1 MPKPKAT
8 VSRVS
13 KRLACFMELTIDAV
27 EILEEGNKRM
37 LPDTIN
43 VQWGR
48 VDDAPWRVLSV
59 STAGNR
65 VIKPRGEAPEVTDQR
80 IVFSYEELD
89 FVPRWIMNAVNSNI
103 PSRA

>member
-1 MPKPKAT
+1 MPKAKAQVT
-8 VSRVS
+8 RVS
-13 KRLACFMELTIDAV
+13 KRLACFMELSIEAD
-27 EILEEGNKRM
+27 EILEEGSKRM
-37 LPDTIN
+37 IPDTIN

-48 VDDAPWRVLSV
+48 VDDSPWRILSV

-65 VIKPRGEAPEVTDQR
+65 VIKPRGGVPEVTDQR

-89 FVPRWIMNAVNSNI
+89 FVPRWIMNAVKSNI